1 MMPSGLRTRVSAW
14 VEGRFRALLR
24 RSPIGPDGM
33 ARVRPREIYILPT
46 GTGITYGL
54 VTLATLIGSLNY
66 QNNLGLLFT
75 FFGASVGLVAM
86 HHCWFNLLG
95 LAVRARPGEPVL
107 AGDPAALEVVL
118 DNARRW
124 ERHDLAVTAGGAWS
138 GAASVPARDRKAV
151 TLSVATSR
159 RGLLPVLEVQVE
171 TRYPMGLFR
180 AWCLARSDA
189 AVLVYPRPAA
199 SAPTPTGEGGDLGQP
214 ASAGREG
221 NEDFLGTRGYRAGDS
236 PRQLDW
242 KAWARERGL
251 VTKEFGGSDG
261 AEVWLDWWQLPG
273 RDTESRIQ
281 VLARQVVDCSA
292 AGLRFGLR
300 LPGREISPASGQPQ
314 AHRCLSA
321 LALYPH
327 G

>member
-1 MMPSGLRTRVSAW
+1 V
-14 VEGRFRALLR
+14 
-24 RSPIGPDGM
+24 
-33 ARVRPREIYILPT
+33 
-46 GTGITYGL
+46 
-54 VTLATLIGSLNY
+54 
-66 QNNLGLLFT
+66 
-75 FFGASVGLVAM
+75 
-86 HHCWFNLLG
+86 
-95 LAVRARPGEPVL
+95 
-107 AGDPAALEVVL
+107 
-118 DNARRW
+118 
-124 ERHDLAVTAGGAWS
+124 
-138 GAASVPARDRKAV
+138 VPARDHEAV

-159 RGLLPVLEVQVE
+159 RGLQPVLEVQVE

-199 SAPTPTGEGGDLGQP
+199 SAPAPTGEGGDRGQP
-214 ASAGREG
+214 AGAGREG
-221 NEDFLGTRGYRAGDS
+221 NEDFLGTRGYRAGDP
-236 PRQLDW
+236 PRHLDW

-273 RDTESRIQ
+273 RDAESRIQ
-281 VLARQVVDCSA
+281 VLARQVVDLSA

-300 LPGREISPASGQPQ
+300 LPGSEISPARGQPQ

-321 LALYPH
+321 LALYAK